1 MPPARGAASVGRM
14 VRAFASAILF
24 LTRIPL
30 PPLPLSERDFARG
43 AGFFAWVGGVIALP
57 LYGASRLA
65 PALGAP
71 LAALITVS
79 LWVLITGGLH
89 LDGLADTVDGLSGG
103 RGERTRTLEIMRD
116 SRIGSHGA
124 LALVLLIGLKWA
136 ALERALVLEQ
146 PIWLMAP
153 VASRFACTALLVG
166 FPYARDQGL
175 GSPFVGLARLPALVT
190 GAGAVGV
197 AAVLLGPLALVP
209 ALIAGLCAVGVA
221 LRLTGLLGGLTGD
234 VYGAAIELAELA
246 ALLEAAAL
254 RP

>member
-1 MPPARGAASVGRM
+1 ML
-14 VRAFASAILF
+14 RALASAILF

-30 PPLPLSERDFARG
+30 PTLKLDERDFARG
-43 AGFFAWVGGVIALP
+43 AGFFAWVGVLIALP
-57 LYGASRLA
+57 LYAASRLV
-65 PALGAP
+65 PALGAS
-71 LAALITVS
+71 LAAVITVA

-89 LDGLADTVDGLSGG
+89 LDGLADSVDGLSGG
-103 RGERTRTLEIMRD
+103 RGDRARTLEIMRD

-136 ALERALVLEQ
+136 ALERAFAIAQ

-153 VASRFACTALLVG
+153 VAARFACTLLLVA
-166 FPYARDQGL
+166 FPYARTDGL
-175 GSPFVGLARLPALVT
+175 GSPFVGLPRAPALIT
-190 GAGAVGV
+190 AAGALGV
-197 AAVLLGPLALVP
+197 AVVLLGPLSLVP
-209 ALIAGLCAVGVA
+209 ALIASLCAVGVA
-221 LRLTGLLGGLTGD
+221 LRMSSLLGGLTGD